1 MALDGTPFL
10 ALTLCEAA
18 VALSHGDISNRLDDT
33 LQAHLKSEGGG
44 YGYGYIHGVFG
55 DDESGDVV
63 YSHNGTLKKAP
74 YEMGEID
81 GKPTASIDHAKAKKV
96 YAQVTYPEAPTD
108 ADFDQHIASMES
120 EKLYKPGT
128 DIRLAERFISKPKR
142 ESMDKSDFAGKGT
155 SFPIETEE
163 DYHNAIRALGRAGS
177 ENYSASTIRKRADA
191 IAKRKGFAVIQS
203 KESTSSGVSASPGS
217 RGNSDISRSGVVQ
230 ESGNRTGDRSTSSG
244 VGMGSAISQDAS
256 HSIKLKESVT
266 FPVDIELREA
276 FKPSYNIKL
285 IAPGK
290 GSSAF
295 YPAEVLKRDGPN
307 VFKAGTP
314 MRIDH
319 PTRAEEAARPEGS
332 VKDWGAVL
340 ESDAVW
346 HDNHAQGP
354 GLYGRIKPFSDFAGL
369 IDEKGPYAGVSIRA
383 NGSAVMESG
392 KPKLRD
398 GVPILKELTA
408 AEGVDMVTRAGAGGM
423 FLRESAR
430 TDQTNTEGQVEMTEA
445 EKTEV
450 QKLIEAA
457 VGTAVTAATTP
468 LKERALRGDATV
480 AGMRALKGVSLS
492 ESQKDYIV
500 ANVLRDPIPNNA
512 GVLDEVKLGE
522 LIMGEARRFGATL
535 PNGSKV
541 TGLGAVSAEEAKKMA
556 CKTCD
561 GKGEDSDGED
571 CEDCGGTGKMKPKES
586 RRKAAPDT
594 EAIELFEALGMDK
607 NQAARAARGRI

>member
-18 VALSHGDISNRLDDT
+18 TALSHEDIRGRLSDALD
-33 LQAHLKSEGGG
+33 AHLKSGNN
-44 YGYGYIHGVFG
+44 YGYIHGVFG

-108 ADFDQHIASMES
+108 EDFDQHIASMEA

-128 DIRLAERFISKPKR
+128 DLRLAERFISKTKR
-142 ESMDKSDFAGKGT
+142 DSMDKSDFAGKGT
-155 SFPIETEE
+155 SYPIDTEQ

-177 ENYSASTIRKRADA
+177 GNYSAATIRKRADA
-191 IAKRKGFAVIQS
+191 IAKRKGFAVIS
-203 KESTSSGVSASPGS
+203 PKESETSVVPRETLGVL
-217 RGNSDISRSGVVQ
+217 
-230 ESGNRTGDRSTSSG
+230 
-244 VGMGSAISQDAS
+244 
-256 HSIKLKESVT
+256 KLKESVT

-346 HDNHAQGP
+346 HDDHAQGP

-383 NGSAVMESG
+383 NGSALMEGDKYVMREG
-392 KPKLRD
+392 LK
-398 GVPILKELTA
+398 VLKELTS

-430 TDQTNTEGQVEMTEA
+430 TDNSNEGQVEMTEA
-445 EKTEV
+445 EKAEV
-450 QKLIEAA
+450 QKLIESA
-457 VGTAVTAATTP
+457 VASATTP
-468 LKERALRGDATV
+468 LRERALRGDATV

-492 ESQKDYIV
+492 EAQKDYIV
-500 ANVLRDPIPNNA
+500 ANVLRDPIPNDA
-512 GVLDEVKLGE
+512 GVLNETKLSE
-522 LIMGEARRFGATL
+522 LVMGEARRFGATL

-541 TGLGAVSAEEAKKMA
+541 TGLGTVSAEEAKRAM
-556 CKTCD
+556 CPTC
-561 GKGEDSDGED
+561 KGEGEDEDGED
-571 CEDCGGTGKMKPKES
+571 CSDCGGTGKMKPKES
-586 RRKAAPDT
+586 RRQAADPD
-594 EAIELFEALGMDK
+594 ADYVALYESAFGMTK
-607 NQAARAARGRI
+607 EQAARAARGRA

>member
-10 ALTLCEAA
+10 ALKLCEAA
-18 VALSHGDISNRLDDT
+18 VALSHEDIRNRLDDA
-33 LQAHLKSEGGG
+33 LQSHIKGDADH

-63 YSHNGTLKKAP
+63 YSHNSQLKKAP

-108 ADFDQHIASMES
+108 EDFDQHIASMES

-128 DIRLAERFISKPKR
+128 DIRLAERFISKTKR
-142 ESMDKSDFAGKGT
+142 SSMDKSDFAGKGT
-155 SFPIETEE
+155 SYPIETEE

-177 ENYSASTIRKRADA
+177 GNYSGGTIRKRADA
-191 IAKRKGFAVIQS
+191 IAKRKGFAVIS
-203 KESTSSGVSASPGS
+203 PKESAADVPRETSGVL
-217 RGNSDISRSGVVQ
+217 
-230 ESGNRTGDRSTSSG
+230 
-244 VGMGSAISQDAS
+244 
-256 HSIKLKESVT
+256 KLKESVT

-285 IAPGK
+285 ISPGK

-346 HDNHAQGP
+346 HDDHAQGP

-392 KPKLRD
+392 KPKLRE

-430 TDQTNTEGQVEMTEA
+430 TDEPINEGQVEMTEA
-445 EKTEV
+445 EKAEV
-450 QKLIEAA
+450 QKLIESA
-457 VGTAVTAATTP
+457 VASATTP
-468 LKERALRGDATV
+468 LRERALRGDATV

-492 ESQKDYIV
+492 EAQKDYIV

-522 LIMGEARRFGATL
+522 LIMAEARRFGATL
-535 PNGSKV
+535 PNGSRV
-541 TGLGAVSAEEAKKMA
+541 TGLGTVSAEEAKKMS

-561 GKGEDSDGED
+561 GSGEDSDGED
-571 CEDCGGTGKMKPKES
+571 CSDCGGTGKMKPKES
-586 RRKAAPDT
+586 RRKENPDT

-607 NQAARAARGRI
+607 NQAARAARGRV